1 MVSQGFNSCLNTK
14 FADDVLGQEQ
24 EAQARPV
31 RELLDEAKRDLAFKR
46 WATAAD
52 KFGEVLEQL

>member
-1 MVSQGFNSCLNTK
+1 MKGLSSDHRAEIFLFVCSQEKS
-14 FADDVLGQEQ
+14 E
-24 EAQARPV
+24 EATTLPV

-52 KFGEVLEQL
+52 KFGEILEQL